1 MTPIRQTR
9 IDHPAAWTS
18 ADIGGKEGLMH
29 RMAPEH
35 VQALMAV
42 VERTRHKAPH
52 EITREDASDPVIV
65 QLMTGV
71 RYAIMQGMGAVILS
85 GLDMTAITL
94 DDYQRIY
101 WALGTHLGTGAVQSY
116 RGDRIGYVQ
125 KEKENPTGRGY
136 LMDIELRSHCDFHEI
151 LSLASWRKAPRGGE
165 SGVASALAVHN
176 AIAATRPE
184 LLAPLYEGF
193 HHASSGDAV
202 SNGKVPIFC
211 EVDGV
216 VSCYYHNLFM
226 VNAARQMGV
235 SYPPELQEALDYFVE
250 LANSPAIRA
259 DFMLEPGE
267 MMFWHN
273 FTVLHSRQAFDDSED
288 QKRLLLR
295 LWLNVEEGR
304 PMAPEFTA
312 RARWMDEA
320 HEAGRAAIDYI
331 KAGD

>member
-1 MTPIRQTR
+1 MTDMQLSR

-29 RMAPEH
+29 RMGPEH
-35 VQALMAV
+35 VEALMGI

-52 EITREDASDPVIV
+52 EVTREEASHPLIDA
-65 QLMTGV
+65 LMTGV
-71 RYAIMQGMGAVILS
+71 RFNIMEGMGAVILA
-85 GLDMTAITL
+85 GLDMDRVTL

-101 WALGTHLGTGAVQSY
+101 WALGTHLGVGAVQSY

-125 KEKENPTGRGY
+125 KEKENPTQRGY
-136 LMDIELRSHCDFHEI
+136 LMDIELRSHTDFHEI
-151 LSLASWRKAPRGGE
+151 LSLASYRKSARGGE

-176 AIAATRPE
+176 AIFERRPD

-193 HHASSGDAV
+193 FHASSGDAV

-211 EVDGV
+211 KVDGK

-226 VNAARQMGV
+226 VNAARQMGID
-235 SYPPELQEALDYFVE
+235 YPPDLKEALDLFVE
-250 LANSPAIRA
+250 LANSPEIRA

-273 FTVLHSRQAFDDSED
+273 FTALHSRQAFDDTDD

-295 LWLNVEEGR
+295 LWLNVPDGR
-304 PMAPEFTA
+304 PMAPEFTS
-312 RARWMDEA
+312 RARYMDEM
-320 HEAGRAAIDYI
+320 HESGRAAIDYA
-331 KAGD
+331 KAGA